1 MKGGFA
7 AGGVARLGSRIRRRL
22 AIAGID
28 AAALST
34 GAREKT
40 GRQQRMGR
48 RCSACW
54 IENNLQKGSWAF
66 HRRARQFQK

>member
-1 MKGGFA
+1 MGSAKIMTD
-7 AGGVARLGSRIRRRL
+7 ARKKS
-22 AIAGID
+22 
-28 AAALST
+28 S
-34 GAREKT
+34 
-40 GRQQRMGR
+40 RQQRMGR